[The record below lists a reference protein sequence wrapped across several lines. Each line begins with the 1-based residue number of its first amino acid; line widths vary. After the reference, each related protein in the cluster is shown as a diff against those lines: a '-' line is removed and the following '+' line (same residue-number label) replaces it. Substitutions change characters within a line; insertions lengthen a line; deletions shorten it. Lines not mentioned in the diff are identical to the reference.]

1 MSVWLDAR
9 APFSDKNNLLKQ
21 IIEEQI
27 RMDARNKKI
36 LPIFAQLSICIIP
49 LFMNK
54 SITIAAVVAF
64 VAAAITTTLQ
74 AFEWILLP
82 SWLPAALRWTF
93 LGTLVAA
100 KKDRTLTFWI
110 FISMLV
116 GGEFGYDFP
125 AIAKHLNIFSK
136 IFIQL
141 IKTIIGPLLIA
152 TLVIGIAGHSNLKQV
167 KNGPKGLDLF

>member
-1 MSVWLDAR
+1 M
-9 APFSDKNNLLKQ
+9 
-21 IIEEQI
+21 
-27 RMDARNKKI
+27 
-36 LPIFAQLSICIIP
+36 
-49 LFMNK
+49 
-54 SITIAAVVAF
+54 TIAAVIAF
-64 VAAAITTTLQ
+64 TAAALATTLQ
-74 AFEWILLP
+74 AFEWVSLP
-82 SWLPAALRWTF
+82 LWLPVTLRWAF

-125 AIAKHLNIFSK
+125 VIAKHLNIFSK

-167 KNGPKGLDLF
+167 GRMGLKALIYFEVVTTRLPPVIL